1 MEIIGYLLIAV
12 VAFYSV
18 TVPVLLLF
26 SFVIRTASI
35 VIDQVY
41 FWITG
46 KHIDL
51 LHRNF
56 CGTTRK

>member
-12 VAFYSV
+12 VAFYSI
-18 TVPVLLLF
+18 TVPVMLLF
-26 SFVIRTASI
+26 SLGIKVASI

-51 LHRNF
+51 LLRQF
-56 CGTTRK
+56 GGTTRK